1 MKHPLLA
8 IDSLTRSFEKAGSLF
23 TKKQHFFAV
32 RDVSFEIHDN
42 ETIGLVG
49 ESGCGKSTVG
59 NLLIGILA
67 PSRGTIRY
75 KNQDIGQFSQSEMK
89 QFRKAMQIVFQD
101 PFASLDPLMTLGA
114 ILKEPFKVH
123 NLCPDRQE
131 RMERIRALFQHVG
144 LDPEYINRYP
154 HELSGGQRQRV
165 AIARSLVTN
174 PSILIADEPTSAL
187 DVSIKA
193 QIINLLSDLRKERA
207 FSMLFISHDL
217 SMVKH
222 VSDRLIVMYLGRI
235 VESGSTEVIFNQPRH
250 PYTKL
255 LLDSIPLPN
264 PELRKKRTLTTLEI
278 DESDSEF
285 PGCPFYVRCDR
296 KSAQCADAAPELSR
310 RGQVLAACYH
320 PLGGGG

>member
-1 MKHPLLA
+1 MNPLLSV
-8 IDSLTRSFEKAGSLF
+8 DSLSRSFEKASSTF
-23 TKKQHFFAV
+23 RKKEQFFAV
-32 RDVSFEIHDN
+32 RNVSFQLYEN

-49 ESGCGKSTVG
+49 ESGCGKSTIG
-59 NLLIGILA
+59 NMLIGIIPPTA
-67 PSRGTIRY
+67 GTISY
-75 KNQDIGQFSQSEMK
+75 KNQHIGTFSPAEMK
-89 QFRKAMQIVFQD
+89 QFRKELQIVFQD

-114 ILKEPFKVH
+114 ILQEPFKIH
-123 NLCPDRQE
+123 NLFPDRQGC
-131 RMERIRALFQHVG
+131 MQRIRGLFQQVG
-144 LDPEYINRYP
+144 LDPDYINRYP

-222 VSDRLIVMYLGRI
+222 VSDRLLVMYLGRI
-235 VESGSTEVIFNQPRH
+235 VESGSTAVIFQQPRH

-255 LLDSIPLPN
+255 LLDSIPLPD
-264 PELRKKRTLTTLEI
+264 PELRRKRTLTTLEI
-278 DESDSEF
+278 GASDLEF
-285 PGCPFYVRCDR
+285 SGCAFYFRCDR
-296 KSAQCADAAPELSR
+296 KSARCAETAPELSR
-310 RGQVLAACYH
+310 IDQVFAACYH
-320 PLGGGG
+320 PLGD